1 VAKLSRKELEK
12 VVAKE
17 APGYQIAGSGAASD
31 AAGDAAP
38 SADEATPDL
47 EQMQQKYGG
56 DGSSGSA
63 SDAAG
68 AKESATKPLNDDDT
82 IVALEPKDPAD
93 PWERGS
99 RAKSIV
105 VSNTGK
111 VIGRQG

>member
-1 VAKLSRKELEK
+1 MAKLSRKDLEK
-12 VVAKE
+12 VVEKE
-17 APGYQIAGSGAASD
+17 APGYEIAGSGSASD

-47 EQMQQKYGG
+47 EQMQRKYGG
-56 DGSSGSA
+56 DDASGSA
-63 SDAAG
+63 SDGPAA
-68 AKESATKPLNDDDT
+68 AKSTKPLNDDDT